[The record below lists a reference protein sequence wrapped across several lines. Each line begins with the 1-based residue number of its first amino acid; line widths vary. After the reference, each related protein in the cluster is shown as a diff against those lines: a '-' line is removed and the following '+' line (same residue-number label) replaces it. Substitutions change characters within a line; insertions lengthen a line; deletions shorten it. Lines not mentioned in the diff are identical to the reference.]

1 MNTRKS
7 SAGLALLLSFLIAL
21 PPAVFA
27 DDTELFTTSANPNV
41 LLMLDTT
48 GSMDSSASGTSV
60 GDLDGDGANNTRMD
74 ILWKVIYTLLN
85 ADLSTPDST
94 VFASGTLG
102 GARTTSNAWDTS
114 GTCISAGA
122 TTYNRIR
129 LAGFTSAEWADLP
142 GSGTVVLGSG
152 SVQESINYTSKGY
165 SSSGGYYYLNFNS
178 RTFANNWSV
187 GNQIVYSFSGSY
199 PNNYPTNHTEAMSA
213 NFLNNLGVGDDN
225 TLLARLGLMTFTTN
239 STGSTNQITIRNQIA
254 STAPNSPPFTPSY
267 QNIWNSVT
275 QYAYAS
281 GGTPTAQALRSA
293 QTFFSTAYNTS
304 QVCRPNF
311 AVMIT
316 DGEDT
321 KGGVSGAPTGNG
333 YGPDYYCG
341 GSFNPDGKSCGGQTG
356 QVARH
361 NAVIQEAAN
370 LLSFNPS
377 VKLFTVGVGISDTS
391 EDKNVQREVLRRAAE
406 QANAQAT
413 NAQYTAIGASG
424 DNTSRGAG
432 RAFFATD
439 AESLSYALRVAFHQM
454 SLGTY
459 SFTAPTVASVRMT
472 DRNYVYKAS
481 FAPASPPATL
491 WNGSLQAGTINTDN
505 TITWLWDADSVLK
518 GTDTS
523 SRRIYSGALSG
534 GTWGRLDFGANPSG
548 ATSPQAVDNNLLGV
562 GGGTGA
568 GTIFD
573 NVVKYVRGAGHDNNA
588 KLGDIFHSKPVVV
601 GPPSQFFFD
610 DGFSSAIGPTGTVSF
625 VQAKA
630 HRKRVVYVGTNDG
643 MLHAFLSG
651 TYVSGSYDAG
661 TGEELF
667 GYVPYNLLGGLE
679 DFVPGDL
686 TTHGYYVDSSPRVAD
701 VWIDTNSN
709 GTKESSEWRTVL
721 ISGFR
726 KGGYGYFA
734 LDVTD
739 PPAGT
744 DYTNFPKVLWEY
756 TDSANVGETWSEP
769 FIGKV
774 KVTDGTT
781 TRDRWVAI
789 FGGGVSTGTVGR
801 SLVVLDIATGHALKT
816 FTSTDGIA
824 DVIPASPTAVL
835 DANGYIKF
843 VYVADRAGAVYKF
856 NLWNAATVSSFS
868 VSTSSPP
875 TVTGTQWTVNR
886 IFQPVSGGQ
895 PVYHR
900 IEPGAISETSR
911 YLFFG
916 TGNQESPISDGGAGK
931 FYAIMDTDSSTSLIQ
946 EGVPGTLA
954 NLTGNLGTG
963 TGSPTANG
971 WYVNLAS
978 IVNSAANTADTY
990 THAAE
995 KVLSDPV
1002 IFYNNVYFTTFTPN
1016 PADPCNGGGI
1026 ARVYG
1031 ININNATAGLASM
1044 VGYGLKPS
1052 GDKVGYY
1059 VYSGNPEG
1067 GIPSSPSLSIY
1078 PSGQSSIFIG
1088 FSTGA
1093 IKEIKIDS
1101 PLHTKSIKSW
1111 KEIF

>member
-1 MNTRKS
+1 MNTRKT
-7 SAGLALLLSFLIAL
+7 SAGLALLMSFMIAL
-21 PPAVFA
+21 PSAAFA

-48 GSMDSSASGTSV
+48 GSMTSSASGTSV
-60 GDLDGDGANNTRMD
+60 GDLDGDSDDNTRMD

-85 ADLSTPDST
+85 ADLSTPNST
-94 VFASGTLG
+94 VSASGTLG
-102 GARTTSNAWDTS
+102 GARTTSGSWDTS
-114 GTCISAGA
+114 GKCISAGS

-129 LAGFTSAEWADLP
+129 LANISSSEWNDMAD
-142 GSGTVVLGSG
+142 SGTVVLGNG
-152 SVQESINYTSKGY
+152 SVQDSLAYTSKGY
-165 SSSGGYYYLNFNS
+165 SYFGGYYYLDFNS
-178 RTFANNWSV
+178 RTFVNDWYV
-187 GNQIVYSFSGSY
+187 GNQISYSSSGTY
-199 PNNYPTNHTEAMSA
+199 PNNFPTNHTEAMSA
-213 NFLNNLGVGDDN
+213 DFLNNLTAADDN

-239 STGSTNQITIRNQIA
+239 SSGSTVQINTRNQIL

-267 QNIWNSVT
+267 QNIWSSVKS
-275 QYAYAS
+275 YAYAS
-281 GGTPTAQALRSA
+281 GGTPTAQALHEA
-293 QTFFSTAYNTS
+293 QTFFTNAYSSST
-304 QVCRPNF
+304 VCRSNF

-321 KGGVSGAPTGNG
+321 MGGSPSGGSGNG

-341 GSFNPDGKSCGGQTG
+341 GSFNPNGWSCGLNTG

-370 LLSFNPS
+370 LLSYNPT
-377 VKLFTVGVGISDTS
+377 VKLFTVGVGISDTTA
-391 EDKNVQREVLRRAAE
+391 DKNVQREVLRRAAE
-406 QANAQAT
+406 QT
-413 NAQYTAIGASG
+413 NAQGNNADYTAIGASG

-439 AESLSYALRVAFHQM
+439 AESLSSALRIAFPQM
-454 SLGTY
+454 SLGTD

-481 FAPASPPATL
+481 FAPAAPPATF
-491 WNGSLQAGTINTDN
+491 WIGSLQAGTINTDN
-505 TITWLWDADSVLK
+505 TITWLWDADNVLK
-518 GTDTS
+518 GTGPS
-523 SRRIYSGALSG
+523 SRRIYTSDN
-534 GTWGRLDFGANPSG
+534 TWTRQEFTTTYITPAML
-548 ATSPQAVDNNLLGV
+548 AVDNNS
-562 GGGTGA
+562 A
-568 GTIFD
+568 RD
-573 NVVKYVRGAGHDNNA
+573 NVVNYVRGIGHDNNA

-601 GPPSQFFFD
+601 GPPSQFYFD
-610 DGFSSAIGPTGTVSF
+610 EGYSTGGVNSF
-625 VQAKA
+625 ANLKA
-630 HRKRVVYVGTNDG
+630 HRKRVIYVGTNDG

-651 TYVSGSYDAG
+651 TYASGSYDAG

-667 GYVPYNLLGGLE
+667 GYIPYNILE
-679 DFVPGDL
+679 NLADLVPTDL
-686 TTHGYYVDSSPRVAD
+686 TKHGYYVDSSPRVAD
-701 VWIDTNSN
+701 VWIDTDSD

-744 DYTNFPKVLWEY
+744 DYTNFPIPMWEY

-774 KVTDGTT
+774 KVTYNST

-789 FGGGVSTGTVGR
+789 FGGGVGIGDVGR

-816 FTSTDGIA
+816 FTPTDGINN
-824 DVIPASPTAVL
+824 VIPASPTAVL

-843 VYVADRAGAVYKF
+843 VYVADLAGAVYKF
-856 NLWNAATVSSFS
+856 NFWNAAIISSFS
-868 VSTSSPP
+868 VDPGAPP
-875 TVTGTQWTVNR
+875 TVTGTEWTVNR
-886 IFQPVSGGQ
+886 IFEPASGGQ

-946 EGVPGTLA
+946 ESVSGTLA

-963 TGSPTANG
+963 TASPTVNG
-971 WYVNLAS
+971 WFVNLAG
-978 IVNSAANTADTY
+978 IVNSAANTADTN

-1002 IFYNNVYFTTFTPN
+1002 VFFNNVYFTTFTPN
-1016 PADPCNGGGI
+1016 PADPCSGGGI

-1031 ININNATAGLASM
+1031 LNIYNATAGLASIA
-1044 VGYGLKPS
+1044 GYGVKPS
-1052 GDKVGYY
+1052 GSKVGYY

-1093 IKEIKIDS
+1093 IKEIKIES

>member
-1 MNTRKS
+1 
-7 SAGLALLLSFLIAL
+7 
-21 PPAVFA
+21 
-27 DDTELFTTSANPNV
+27 
-41 LLMLDTT
+41 
-48 GSMDSSASGTSV
+48 
-60 GDLDGDGANNTRMD
+60 MD

-85 ADLSTPDST
+85 ADLSQPSYVTNDTVTVTCSLNNARRWNSTTIDTNISSSKTYQYVEAKNCAVTPSSVSNDPWNLFPGS
-94 VFASGTLG
+94 
-102 GARTTSNAWDTS
+102 TTSGGTVKIGSGGQSENMTYATRSLVAPDRFYFTS
-114 GTCISAGA
+114 GKSFSRAYNQGSLISFS
-122 TTYNRIR
+122 Y
-129 LAGFTSAEWADLP
+129 S
-142 GSGTVVLGSG
+142 VSG
-152 SVQESINYTSKGY
+152 SA
-165 SSSGGYYYLNFNS
+165 L
-178 RTFANNWSV
+178 
-187 GNQIVYSFSGSY
+187 Y
-199 PNNYPTNHTEAMSA
+199 PENYPTNHTEAMSA
-213 NFLNNLGVGDDN
+213 DFLNNLGVGDDN

-239 STGSTNQITIRNQIA
+239 SSGTTNQINIRNQISSA
-254 STAPNSPPFTPSY
+254 APNSPAFNPSY
-267 QNIWNSVT
+267 QDIWGSVR
-275 QYAYAS
+275 QYAYAE

-293 QTFFSTAYNTS
+293 QTFFSTAYNSS

-311 AVMIT
+311 AVLIT

-377 VKLFTVGVGISDTS
+377 VKLFTVGVGISDTTA
-391 EDKNVQREVLRRAAE
+391 DKNVQREVLRRAAE
-406 QANAQAT
+406 QANAQAS

-481 FAPASPPATL
+481 FAPASPPATF

-505 TITWLWDADSVLK
+505 TITWLWDADNVLK
-518 GTDTS
+518 GTAVS
-523 SRRIYSGALSG
+523 SRRIYTSDN
-534 GTWGRLDFGANPSG
+534 TWTRRDFTTAYITP
-548 ATSPQAVDNNLLGV
+548 AMLAVDNNS
-562 GGGTGA
+562 A
-568 GTIFD
+568 RD
-573 NVVKYVRGAGHDNNA
+573 NVVNYVRGAGHDNNA

-601 GPPSQFFFD
+601 GPPSQFYFD
-610 DGFSSAIGPTGTVSF
+610 EGYSTAVGGTGTQSF
-625 VQAKA
+625 LKAQAT
-630 HRKRVVYVGTNDG
+630 RKRVVYVGTNDG

-651 TYVSGSYDAG
+651 TFVSGSYDAG

-667 GYVPYNLLGGLE
+667 GYVPYNLLENLA
-679 DFVPGDL
+679 DFLPGDL
-686 TTHGYYVDSSPRVAD
+686 TKHGYYVDSSPRVAD
-701 VWIDTNSN
+701 VWIDNNSN

-721 ISGFR
+721 ISGLR
-726 KGGYGYFA
+726 KGGYGFFA
-734 LDVTD
+734 LDVTA
-739 PPAGT
+739 PPTGT
-744 DYTNFPKVLWEY
+744 DYTNYPKVLWEY
-756 TDSANVGETWSEP
+756 TDGANVGESWSEP

-774 KVTDGTT
+774 KVTDGST

-789 FGGGVSTGTVGR
+789 FGGGVGMGSVGR

-816 FTSTDGIA
+816 FTSTDGINN
-824 DVIPASPTAVL
+824 VIPAPPTAVL

-843 VYVADRAGAVYKF
+843 VYVADLAGAVYKF

-868 VSTSSPP
+868 VSPSSPP

-886 IFQPVSGGQ
+886 IFQPASGGQ

-900 IEPGAISETSR
+900 VEPGAISETSR

-931 FYAIMDTDSSTSLIQ
+931 FYAIMDSDSSTSLIQ

-978 IVNSAANTADTY
+978 IVNSAANTADTH

-1002 IFYNNVYFTTFTPN
+1002 VFYNAVYFTTFTPN
-1016 PADPCNGGGI
+1016 PADPCTGGGI

-1031 ININNATAGLASM
+1031 INMINATAALYSI
-1044 VGYGLKPS
+1044 VGYGQKPT

-1059 VYSGNPEG
+1059 VYAGNPEG

-1093 IKEIKIDS
+1093 IKEIKIES
-1101 PLHTKSIKSW
+1101 PPHMKNIKSW